1 MKNINGQIMSKDK
14 CIATVEDE
22 AIVSCD
28 EQLLPLYLKNK
39 RDVVTWLEE
48 RAIDSHR
55 VNSRLLKK
63 ALRLASYDDLQTVIS
78 VHAVTITDTYWFRET
93 DSDLNYEEVRYKENY
108 FDKLALFGDPDSF
121 HHPCSKTPELTN
133 TGSFE
138 KCWRLIDGKWWM
150 YKNENELERFSELFI
165 YKLGCV
171 LKFDMAHYESDGQY
185 VKTLDFTNG
194 ASVNFEAID
203 ALVED
208 GKNVYQDS
216 FCVLYSLSKE
226 IAAQYLKLIY
236 LDTLCNN
243 VDRHTK
249 NYGLL
254 RDVETGEILSLAPN
268 YDNNIALIARGYLSS
283 TKRTND
289 ALIDFFIGFL
299 NYSETAKALFNELDI
314 LRLVEKDIHDCL
326 DSITIEVDRRYIT
339 DFILNGQNRIFEA
352 LSIGQSEE
360 SNPKMTM

>member
-1 MKNINGQIMSKDK
+1 MINLNGQIMSKDK
-14 CIATVEDE
+14 CIATVEDGI
-22 AIVSCD
+22 IVSCD
-28 EQLLPLYLKNK
+28 EQLLPLYLQNK

-63 ALRLASYDDLQTVIS
+63 ALRLTSYDDLQTVLS

-93 DSDLNYEEVRYKENY
+93 DSVLTYEEVRYKENY

-121 HHPCSKTPELTN
+121 HRPSSKTPELTN

-165 YKLGCV
+165 YQLGCI
-171 LKFDMAHYESDGQY
+171 LKFDMAHYEIEGQY

-194 ASVNFEAID
+194 ASVNFETID

-216 FCVLYSLSKE
+216 FRVLYAISKE
-226 IAAQYLKLIY
+226 IAIQYLQLIY
-236 LDTLCNN
+236 LDTICNN

-254 RDVETGEILSLAPN
+254 RDVETGIILSLAPN

-283 TKRTND
+283 TKRTD
-289 ALIDFFIGFL
+289 DTLIDFFIEFL
-299 NYSETAKALFNELDI
+299 NKNETAKALFHELSI
-314 LRLVEKDIHDCL
+314 LRIVEKNILDCL
-326 DSITIEVDRRYIT
+326 DSIPIEVDHGYIT
-339 DFILNGQNRIFEA
+339 EFILNGQSRIFEA
-352 LSIGQSEE
+352 LSIG
-360 SNPKMTM
+360 